1 MEGDPFFVIPTI
13 CGGRFEFDWRG
24 SFQGGAIGFVGYDL
38 ISLYEPIGHIPKD
51 TIGTPDMHFFIYESY
66 LVFDHKKEILSI
78 HEDNNYSGRSS
89 SEMERALAG
98 VLAELK
104 NPAPDEFA
112 PHDLQSLSFKSHLEK
127 KNSKIWLGQQN
138 N

>member
-1 MEGDPFFVIPTI
+1 M
-13 CGGRFEFDWRG
+13 
-24 SFQGGAIGFVGYDL
+24 

-78 HEDNNYSGRSS
+78 HEDNTYSGRSS
-89 SEMERALAG
+89 SEMEKALAD

-104 NPAPDEFA
+104 IQHPMNLHPTIFNHYPSRVI
-112 PHDLQSLSFKSHLEK
+112 LKK